1 MKKIII
7 TISLIGSTGFINA
20 QIGINTSNPTSSLDI
35 VAKNATGTTTNVDGL
50 IAPRVDRQR
59 AQVMSGIPTGTLIY
73 INDPATGN
81 ATGQAVNIT
90 SVGYYYFE
98 AGAWQKLTTPASVN
112 ALAWNIS
119 GNTGTSSATNYLG
132 TADNQDLIF
141 KRNNVQA
148 GLLTTTNTSFG
159 VSSIPPAVTGSGN
172 TALGNNSLSTVTS
185 GVRNVGI
192 GLNTGR
198 GITTGGNNI
207 AIGGNALSSTTAAA
221 IQRNIAIGDN
231 ALIVNNGGN
240 SNIAIGVNVGTAV
253 TTGANNTL
261 IGDTAGG
268 ITLSTGTSNTVIGSI
283 AGSSLTTGSS
293 NVILG
298 ASAGSNITTGGT
310 NIAIGNNSQ
319 IPTPTASNQLNIG
332 NAIFGTGM
340 TGTLGAPTGNIG
352 IGTSTPARR
361 LEVNA
366 GAAPIRVSNLQAV
379 NTTTPTTSVPL
390 VLDTATG
397 DIYQGKSSELLI
409 SNTNAIPNASPVNL
423 TVTAST
429 TAIGSTSGSLYNT
442 IFTLTRPA
450 IVSMFYSMSTTF
462 ATATGTVIADGTPRI
477 SFTWA
482 RISDSTGATII
493 QDNMG
498 LSSVSH
504 SNSVSVTSNLS
515 GAYYSSANPHVY
527 LPAGTYKL
535 DIFGSVSCS
544 SSQSVRAT
552 YGSGTDN
559 LYLKAEYN

>member
-7 TISLIGSTGFINA
+7 TISLIGSTGSINA

-59 AQVMSGIPTGTLIY
+59 AQVMSAIPTGTLIY
-73 INDPATGN
+73 INDPATGT
-81 ATGQAVNIT
+81 AAGQAINIT

-98 AGAWQKLTTPASVN
+98 AGVWQKLTTPASIN

-119 GNTGTSSATNYLG
+119 GNTGTNSSTNYLG

-159 VSSIPPAVTGSGN
+159 VSSIPTTVTGSGN

-185 GVRNVGI
+185 GIRNVGI

-198 GITTGGNNI
+198 GITTGGTNI
-207 AIGGNALSSTTAAA
+207 AIGGNALSNTGASAV
-221 IQRNIAIGDN
+221 QRNIAIGDN
-231 ALIVNNGGN
+231 ALLANTGGN
-240 SNIAIGVNVGTAV
+240 SNIAIGINAGAAI
-253 TTGANNTL
+253 TTGVNNTL
-261 IGDTAGG
+261 LGDTAGNN
-268 ITLSTGTSNTVIGSI
+268 ISTGGN
-283 AGSSLTTGSS
+283 
-293 NVILG
+293 
-298 ASAGSNITTGGT
+298 
-310 NIAIGNNSQ
+310 NIAIGNTTQ
-319 IPTPTASNQLNIG
+319 IQSATTSNQMNVG
-332 NAIFGTGM
+332 NLLFGTGM
-340 TGTLGAPTGNIG
+340 NGTVTAPAGNIG
-352 IGTSTPARR
+352 INQPAPARK
-361 LEVNA
+361 LDVNA
-366 GAAPIRVSNLQAV
+366 AAAPIRVSNLQAV
-379 NTTTPTTSVPL
+379 TPTTPATSVPL

-409 SNTNAIPNASPVNL
+409 SNTNAIPNATPVNL
-423 TVTAST
+423 TVTAT
-429 TAIGSTSGSLYNT
+429 AAAIGSTIGSLFNT
-442 IFTLTRPA
+442 TFTITRPA
-450 IVSMFYSMSTTF
+450 VVSMFYSMSTTF
-462 ATATGTVIADGTPRI
+462 TTATGTVIADGTPRI

-504 SNSVSVTSNLS
+504 SNSVSVTSNLT
-515 GAYYSSANPHVY
+515 GAYYSSANPHIN
-527 LPAGTYKL
+527 LPAGTYRL